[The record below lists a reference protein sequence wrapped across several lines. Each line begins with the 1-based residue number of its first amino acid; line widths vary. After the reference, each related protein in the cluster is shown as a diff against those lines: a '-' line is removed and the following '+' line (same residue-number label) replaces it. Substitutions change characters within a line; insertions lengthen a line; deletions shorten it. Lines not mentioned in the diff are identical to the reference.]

1 MKKYIDNKTMYG
13 LNEIA
18 NAVSPRQLNRKELK
32 HYLKYHLKA
41 FSANYLNNRRSF
53 NETEFQKVV
62 EYLKSSRVCTSCTS
76 MDRYNSGDGWFDKN
90 YSGPKFFLD

>member
-1 MKKYIDNKTMYG
+1 MYG

-18 NAVSPRQLNRKELK
+18 SAVSPRELNRKELK

-53 NETEFQKVV
+53 NKTEF
-62 EYLKSSRVCTSCTS
+62 
-76 MDRYNSGDGWFDKN
+76 
-90 YSGPKFFLD
+90 